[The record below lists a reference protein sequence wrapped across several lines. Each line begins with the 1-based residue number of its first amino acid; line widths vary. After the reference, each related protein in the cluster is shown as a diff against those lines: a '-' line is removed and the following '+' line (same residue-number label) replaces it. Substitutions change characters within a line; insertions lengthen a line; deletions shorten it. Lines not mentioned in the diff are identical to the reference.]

1 MRFCTYITGRNVH
14 AQHLCVDY
22 LKSTRAFVHSFTH
35 TAYSAHDL
43 ANLITFKS
51 NPFQC
56 NIQFNPIQYNTQP
69 SSILFEHTVSCVID
83 VFARISLSSA
93 NQFSSFFF
101 TCGTWHSCASHTTT
115 QSGSFRNFT
124 IYRIRSPHINLV
136 FILKSLR
143 LLMRLF
149 AAISCDSQKLNSHRA
164 TQITQL
170 LCPFAH
176 YLFIRQKKEIFSK
189 ITALPSPNI
198 LSIFNNF
205 GILVFNFYKYLFV
218 LLVALLNRMKN
229 SKEKGSADKSYQAKL
244 GH

>member
-1 MRFCTYITGRNVH
+1 MHTTWLTSSLSNPIHFNAISNSIQSNTTHSQVPF
-14 AQHLCVDY
+14 Y
-22 LKSTRAFVHSFTH
+22 LNTPSLVLSMCLRAFLCLRLT
-35 TAYSAHDL
+35 
-43 ANLITFKS
+43 NL
-51 NPFQC
+51 
-56 NIQFNPIQYNTQP
+56 
-69 SSILFEHTVSCVID
+69 V
-83 VFARISLSSA
+83 A
-93 NQFSSFFF
+93 FFF

-164 TQITQL
+164 TQITEL